1 MTNQVINV
9 IFQDFPVPGKEMVIP
24 NDDGSYTVFINS
36 RLNWET
42 QMDAYAHAMK
52 HITGEDFK
60 KERTWYGCRLII
72 KSYCWICQQTK
83 L

>member
-1 MTNQVINV
+1 MVILTNQVINV

-60 KERTWYGCRLII
+60 KESVQEIETLAH
-72 KSYCWICQQTK
+72 T
-83 L
+83 